1 LIKVQVSFSGRNV
14 RCSSACRLAIGNTAT
29 KREHGDRKMNFE
41 VASALQ
47 FFSLRAVQPA
57 RGGLCSDT
65 QEFSMSKKE
74 PKSAKNTSAQ
84 EAVENLFHP
93 KASGNAKKHAEGA
106 KKPRKKG
113 S

>member
-1 LIKVQVSFSGRNV
+1 
-14 RCSSACRLAIGNTAT
+14 
-29 KREHGDRKMNFE
+29 
-41 VASALQ
+41 
-47 FFSLRAVQPA
+47 
-57 RGGLCSDT
+57 
-65 QEFSMSKKE
+65 MSKKE

-93 KASGNAKKHAEGA
+93 KPAGNAKKHTEDA

>member
-1 LIKVQVSFSGRNV
+1 V
-14 RCSSACRLAIGNTAT
+14 
-29 KREHGDRKMNFE
+29 
-41 VASALQ
+41 
-47 FFSLRAVQPA
+47 
-57 RGGLCSDT
+57 
-65 QEFSMSKKE
+65 SKKE
-74 PKSAKNTSAQ
+74 PKSAKNMSAQ

>member
-1 LIKVQVSFSGRNV
+1 
-14 RCSSACRLAIGNTAT
+14 
-29 KREHGDRKMNFE
+29 MNFE
-41 VASALQ
+41 VAYALIYFPIQ
-47 FFSLRAVQPA
+47 AVQST

-65 QEFSMSKKE
+65 QEFTMSKKE
-74 PKSAKNTSAQ
+74 PKSAKNMSAQ

>member
-1 LIKVQVSFSGRNV
+1 VK
-14 RCSSACRLAIGNTAT
+14 CASACRLAVGNTAI
-29 KREHGDRKMNFE
+29 KREHRDRKMNFE
-41 VASALQ
+41 VACRGIYFPIQ
-47 FFSLRAVQPA
+47 AVQST

-74 PKSAKNTSAQ
+74 PKSAKNMSAQ

-93 KASGNAKKHAEGA
+93 KASGNAKKHTEGA

-113 S
+113 P